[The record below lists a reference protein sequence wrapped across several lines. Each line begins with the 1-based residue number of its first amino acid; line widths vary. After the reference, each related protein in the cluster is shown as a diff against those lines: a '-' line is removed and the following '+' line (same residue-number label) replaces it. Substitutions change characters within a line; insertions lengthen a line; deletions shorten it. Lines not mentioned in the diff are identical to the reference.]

1 MVVITIYKCNNVYV
15 CTCTYIIYGI
25 VIVSLIERLRQIP
38 SIYSFSFLL
47 NLKSADI
54 MYCEILKILNIDFV
68 RDCLIW

>member
-1 MVVITIYKCNNVYV
+1 MVVITINKCNNLYV
-15 CTCTYIIYGI
+15 CTYIIYVI

-38 SIYSFSFLL
+38 SIYTFSFLL
-47 NLKSADI
+47 NLKSVDI